1 MNKDL
6 YTKLVDMYAGKELP
20 SELSDDLESAAKENP
35 ELLDEMESLSLLVD
49 TLRDIPAPLYTIE
62 TEARILR
69 KIEQQVSLNQTR
81 SIPSYLQY
89 PLPMQG

>member
-6 YTKLVDMYAGKELP
+6 YEKLVDMYAGKELP
-20 SELSDDLESAAKENP
+20 TELNTELEAAAAENP
-35 ELLDEMESLSLLVD
+35 VLAEEMESLTLLVD
-49 TLRDIPAPLYTIE
+49 SLKEIPAPLYSSE

-69 KIEQQVSLNQTR
+69 KIDQQATLNQPR